1 MLIKA
6 KSRGIIAIQRVFL
19 IDTIALEKS
28 FSMIESAKPDYIELL
43 PGIIPSMI
51 SEVHQRTKIPVI
63 TGGLVRTVES
73 IEEALSAGAVAIT
86 TSNKDLW
93 ENFQKYC

>member
-1 MLIKA
+1 M
-6 KSRGIIAIQRVFL
+6 AIQRVFL
-19 IDTIALEKS
+19 IDTIAFEKS
-28 FSMIESAKPDYIELL
+28 L
-43 PGIIPSMI
+43 SMI

-86 TSNKDLW
+86 PSNKDLW
-93 ENFQKYC
+93 ENFKQ